1 MVNLLENFG
10 LAQASIS
17 QIPEGT
23 PKQPLFRVTSLLTSK
38 PGRRT
43 VLRCL
48 NTSFRVA
55 PTSAETAAQ
64 VHNQEGNAGH

>member
-10 LAQASIS
+10 LAQAS
-17 QIPEGT
+17 ERT
-23 PKQPLFRVTSLLTSK
+23 PKQPLFQVTSLLTSK

-55 PTSAETAAQ
+55 PTSDEAAAQ

>member
-17 QIPEGT
+17 QILEGT
-23 PKQPLFRVTSLLTSK
+23 PKQPLFPVTSLLTSK

-48 NTSFRVA
+48 NTSVRVA
-55 PTSAETAAQ
+55 STSAETAAQ
-64 VHNQEGNAGH
+64 VHNQEGDAGH